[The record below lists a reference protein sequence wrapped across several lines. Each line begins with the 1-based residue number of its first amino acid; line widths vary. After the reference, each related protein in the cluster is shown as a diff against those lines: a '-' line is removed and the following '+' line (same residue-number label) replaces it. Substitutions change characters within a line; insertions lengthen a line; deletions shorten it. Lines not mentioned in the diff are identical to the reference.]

1 MQKCALALGFSAAMV
16 LSTMTLSAATVAS
29 ASTNVSSPL
38 GVYGGEGPSAENA
51 LCQST
56 GPQCGYAMSF
66 LDGTSWQTMEDPSWY
81 ISQFASTNYSMI
93 WGVPILPNTG
103 NYTLAAGATG
113 AYDQYF
119 VTLAQGLVSGGQANS
134 IIRLGWEFNGDW
146 MPWAASGQAAN
157 FVAYWQQIVTSM
169 RSVPGA
175 NFEFEWNPDIG
186 AQSAGDL
193 TAYYPGNDYV
203 DLIGLD
209 VYDISWGSYP
219 GAATLFSTLL
229 TEPFGLNWLAS
240 FASQQGKPMTLP
252 EWGLGWGDSDDGA
265 PVSDP
270 GTETS
275 GGDDPTFI
283 NDMAGWISTNHV
295 FEATLWDVTGS
306 AISSTQNP
314 NSFAAAVAD
323 FGSSAAIADVGQSPI
338 STTEN
343 PISLAAPVADVGSS
357 TAIASAPNKTAL
369 KPAVSVHFTGSSTSI
384 TQSSRDSLVALTK
397 GLSEGATLTV
407 VGRSYRDA
415 KLARVRAYSIVRLIS
430 SRGRVHMVVRV
441 STSTRNNA
449 STVTS

>member
-1 MQKCALALGFSAAMV
+1 MNKSRISRRTQKCALALGFSAAMV
-16 LSTMTLSAATVAS
+16 LSTMTLSAATAAS
-29 ASTNVSSPL
+29 ASTNMISSL
-38 GVYGGEGPSAENA
+38 GVYGGDGPSADNA

-66 LDGTSWQTMEDPSWY
+66 LDDTSWQKMENPSWF
-81 ISQFASTNYSMI
+81 ISQFAGTKYSMI
-93 WGVPILPNTG
+93 WGVPMLPNTG

-134 IIRLGWEFNGDW
+134 IIRMGWEFNGGW

-175 NFEFEWNPDIG
+175 NFEFEWNPNIG
-186 AQSAGDL
+186 AQSAGNL
-193 TAYYPGNDYV
+193 AAYYPGNDYV
-203 DLIGLD
+203 NLIGLD

-219 GAATLFSTLL
+219 GAATLFSTML
-229 TEPFGLNWLAS
+229 TEPYGLNWLAS
-240 FASQQGKPMTLP
+240 FASQHGKPMTLP

-275 GGDDPTFI
+275 GGDNPTFI
-283 NDMAGWISTNHV
+283 NDMAGWITAHHV
-295 FEATLWDVTGS
+295 LEATLWDVDQS
-306 AISSTQNP
+306 AISSTENP

-323 FGSSAAIADVGQSPI
+323 FGSR
-338 STTEN
+338 
-343 PISLAAPVADVGSS
+343 
-357 TAIASAPNKTAL
+357 TAIANALNKTAL
-369 KPAVSVHFTGSSTSI
+369 KPAVSVHFTGSSASI
-384 TQSSRDSLVALTK
+384 TASSRDSLVALTK
-397 GLSEGATLTV
+397 DLSEDATLTV

-415 KLARVRAYSIVRLIS
+415 RLAKVRAYSIVRLIS
-430 SRGRVHMVVRV
+430 SRGRVHLVVKV
-441 STSTRNNA
+441 STNTRTDA